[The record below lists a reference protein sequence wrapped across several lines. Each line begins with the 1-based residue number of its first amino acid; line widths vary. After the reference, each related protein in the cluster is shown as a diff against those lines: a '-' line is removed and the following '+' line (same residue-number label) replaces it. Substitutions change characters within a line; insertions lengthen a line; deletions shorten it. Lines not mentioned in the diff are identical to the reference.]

1 MIYDTSVKTFTVT
14 SHCIPLL
21 LAYVQQ
27 ISKQYSRNMIDHV
40 LGRPSSRF
48 RKVQVLLAVLFW
60 SGYLLLG
67 NPHGPPGLRRL
78 SDWLYKRRL
87 TPWHTMVLTLTY
99 LYVAR
104 NFAKI
109 VGLESPEP
117 LANLYSRPYFRAT
130 WITTALDAGFWSA
143 MRIKNKKIRDLASVI
158 FTAYYLIAAE
168 QADEKVRKVRAVITV
183 DHMRVA
189 WNKSSTPYLSFFT
202 SLMRPKFTRYGPRRI
217 TIARPKHS
225 SFQEPVS
232 GWMYYNGSL
241 KELERETNLVLD
253 IPGGGFVAMSPRES
267 DDKLLCWAGRTGLPI
282 LSLDYKKAPE
292 HPYPYALN
300 ECFDVYKQIIIT
312 RGACVGM
319 RTGAIPRVV
328 LTGDSAGG
336 NLATGTTLMILEH
349 NQQHAA
355 GGKGMIPSPAGL
367 VLLYP
372 ALDMNIGS
380 WMTEDQMALIR
391 KPGTGNKKEY
401 ENFIKRKSEDID
413 RRYTATTPRPT
424 DQDDEDEK
432 DPEHD
437 FFAPR
442 KPNREDTD
450 VEAQRQQAEDSKPQQ
465 LKTRLAVSSIISYY
479 GDRILT
485 PEMMRAM
492 VILYVGPFNRPDFKT
507 DHLLCPAVAP
517 ESLLVKFPKTY
528 FLTGERDPLVDDTV
542 FFAGR
547 LRQAKMRLFHD
558 RQELGLEKS
567 KATFDEREHVEVTL
581 IPGISHGFV
590 QFVSIFPE
598 GWKHIERCAKWIGDI
613 FAKPPHPFEG
623 PAIERRLRTGS
634 ISQVHGSGSELEMP
648 TSQRHHQRTGTTGSA
663 VSEGDEDAPLVMSSM
678 NGSAEKG
685 RKKDKSSSPEARRG
699 RRERSPTRQ
708 RSKSIS
714 SLPSEE
720 DLLKRRMQ
728 GLTFSL
734 MGSEN

>member
-1 MIYDTSVKTFTVT
+1 M
-14 SHCIPLL
+14 
-21 LAYVQQ
+21 A
-27 ISKQYSRNMIDHV
+27 DHV

-60 SGYLLLG
+60 SGYLLFG

-78 SDWLYKRRL
+78 SDWLYKKRM
-87 TPWHTMVLTLTY
+87 TPWHTMVLTMTY

-117 LANLYSRPYFRAT
+117 LANLYSRAYFRAT
-130 WITTALDAGFWSA
+130 WITTAMDAGFWSA
-143 MRIKNKKIRDLASVI
+143 MRIKSKRIRDLASII
-158 FTAYYLIAAE
+158 FTVYYLIAAE
-168 QADEKVRKVRAVITV
+168 QADEKVRKVRAVLTV

-189 WNKSSTPYLSFFT
+189 WNKGTTPYLSFVT
-202 SLMRPKFTRYGPRRI
+202 ALMRPKFTQYGPRRI

-225 SFQEPVS
+225 AYHEPVT

-241 KELERETNLVLD
+241 KDLERETNLVLD
-253 IPGGGFVAMSPRES
+253 IPGGGFVAMSPREN

-292 HPYPYALN
+292 HPYPFALN

-319 RTGAIPRVV
+319 RTGAIPRIV

-349 NQQHAA
+349 NQQHAT
-355 GGKGMIPSPAGL
+355 GGRGIIPSPAGL
-367 VLLYP
+367 ILLYP

-391 KPGTGNKKEY
+391 KPGTRDKKEY

-413 RRYTATTPRPT
+413 RRYTPTTPRPT

-442 KPNREDTD
+442 KPRRAETD
-450 VEAQRQQAEDSKPQQ
+450 VEAQQQQAEESKPQQ
-465 LKTRLAVSSIISYY
+465 LRTRLAVSSIISYY

-485 PEMMRAM
+485 PEMLRAM
-492 VILYVGPFNRPDFKT
+492 VILYVGPYNRPDFKT

-528 FLTGERDPLVDDTV
+528 FITGERDPLVDDTV

-547 LRQAKMRLFHD
+547 LRQAKMRLFQD

-567 KATFDEREHVEVTL
+567 NATFDEREHVEVTL

-613 FAKPPHPFEG
+613 FGRPPHAFEG
-623 PAIERRLRTGS
+623 PAMEMRLKAASMGMG
-634 ISQVHGSGSELEMP
+634 QVHGSGSELEMP
-648 TSQRHHQRTGTTGSA
+648 TSQRHHQRNGTAGST
-663 VSEGDEDAPLVMSSM
+663 VSEGDDDAPLAMTSM
-678 NGSAEKG
+678 NGSAEKAR
-685 RKKDKSSSPEARRG
+685 RKREEKDKEGSPEARRG
-699 RRERSPTRQ
+699 RSERPSRRG

>member
-1 MIYDTSVKTFTVT
+1 M
-14 SHCIPLL
+14 
-21 LAYVQQ
+21 
-27 ISKQYSRNMIDHV
+27 
-40 LGRPSSRF
+40 
-48 RKVQVLLAVLFW
+48 
-60 SGYLLLG
+60 
-67 NPHGPPGLRRL
+67 
-78 SDWLYKRRL
+78 
-87 TPWHTMVLTLTY
+87 
-99 LYVAR
+99 
-104 NFAKI
+104 
-109 VGLESPEP
+109 
-117 LANLYSRPYFRAT
+117 
-130 WITTALDAGFWSA
+130 
-143 MRIKNKKIRDLASVI
+143 RDLASIV
-158 FTAYYLIAAE
+158 FTVYYLIAAE
-168 QADEKVRKVRAVITV
+168 QADEKVRKVRAVLTV
-183 DHMRVA
+183 DHMRVS
-189 WNKSSTPYLSFFT
+189 WNKSTTPYLNFFT
-202 SLMRPKFTRYGPRRI
+202 SLMRPKFTTYGPRRI
-217 TIARPKHS
+217 TISRPKGS
-225 SFQEPVS
+225 MYREPVQ
-232 GWMYYNGSL
+232 GWMYFNGSL
-241 KELERETNLVLD
+241 KELEKQKNLVLD
-253 IPGGGFVAMSPRES
+253 VPGGGFVAMSPRES
-267 DDKLLCWAGRTGLPI
+267 DDKLLCWAGKTGLPI

-312 RGACVGM
+312 RGQCVGM
-319 RTGAIPRVV
+319 KNGSIPRIV

-336 NLATGTTLMILEH
+336 NLATGTALMIIEH
-349 NQQHAA
+349 NLAR
-355 GGKGMIPSPAGL
+355 GGKQTIPSPAGL

-391 KPGTGNKKEY
+391 NPRTKNKKEY

-413 RRYTATTPRPT
+413 RRYTPTTPRPSE
-424 DQDDEDEK
+424 DDEDK
-432 DPEHD
+432 DPNHD

-442 KPNREDTD
+442 PPERTDTD
-450 VEAQRQQAEDSKPQQ
+450 VEAQRQQVADTKPQQ

-492 VILYVGPFNRPDFKT
+492 VILYVGPFSRPDFKT

-567 KATFDEREHVEVTL
+567 NAEFDEREHVEVTL

-598 GWKHIERCAKWIGDI
+598 GWKHVNRCASWIQEI
-613 FAKPPHPFEG
+613 FSKPPHSFEG
-623 PAIERRLRTGS
+623 PVLEHKLRNGS
-634 ISQVHGSGSELEMP
+634 IGVHHSGSDMEMP
-648 TSQRHHQRTGTTGSA
+648 RHHRRTGTSG
-663 VSEGDEDAPLVMSSM
+663 SEGDEDAPLVMSTM
-678 NGSAEKG
+678 NGSAKKEKEKEPAPGRG
-685 RKKDKSSSPEARRG
+685 RKEEMNGIRPLPRR
-699 RRERSPTRQ
+699 R

-714 SLPSEE
+714 SLGSEE

-734 MGSEN
+734 MGSEI